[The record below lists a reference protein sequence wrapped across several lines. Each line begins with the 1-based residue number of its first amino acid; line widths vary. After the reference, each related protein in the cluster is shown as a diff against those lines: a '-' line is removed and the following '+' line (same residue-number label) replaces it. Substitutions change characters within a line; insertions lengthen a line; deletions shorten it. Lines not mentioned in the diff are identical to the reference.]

1 MRGLRHTF
9 LYIKVKE
16 HRFYGCSTFHRIILG
31 SMVDTSMFSLTLC
44 YAGLTFDGQQFYQ
57 YQQKTAITTNHRTQN
72 TTTYGFG
79 NPLLGL
85 GLTQKMWRS

>member
-1 MRGLRHTF
+1 
-9 LYIKVKE
+9 
-16 HRFYGCSTFHRIILG
+16 
-31 SMVDTSMFSLTLC
+31 MVDTSMFSLTLC

>member
-1 MRGLRHTF
+1 
-9 LYIKVKE
+9 
-16 HRFYGCSTFHRIILG
+16 
-31 SMVDTSMFSLTLC
+31 MVDTSMFSLTLC

-85 GLTQKMWRS
+85 GLLFILVSHDDHYLHKMFMTY